1 MNAVIVDDE
10 KNGRDLL
17 SSMLK
22 THCEDVMVVATA
34 ASALEGIKVIQKHSP
49 DLVFLDV
56 QMPHG
61 TGFDLLEAFPKR
73 NFEVIFTTA
82 HQEYAI
88 KAIKEDARDY
98 LVKPIDPDD
107 LESVL
112 ERVRELRSEKAH
124 ASATN
129 RIGIPVA
136 GGIKYTDPKNIIRLE
151 GDGSYT
157 HIYLLNGEKLLV
169 SKNLKELEKLVSTEN
184 FYRSHN
190 SHLINCNH
198 VAEYNKTD
206 GGYIVMC
213 DGSTSPLSR
222 RRKDEFLVRMSEK

>member
-1 MNAVIVDDE
+1 MNVVIIDDE

-17 SSMLK
+17 SSLLK
-22 THCEDVMVVATA
+22 IHGEDVVVVATA
-34 ASALEGIKVIQKHSP
+34 ASALEGIKVIQKHNP
-49 DLVFLDV
+49 DLVFLDI

-61 TGFDLLEAFPKR
+61 TGFDLLEAFPSR
-73 NFEVIFTTA
+73 DFEVIFTTA

-107 LESVL
+107 LEAAL
-112 ERVRELRSEKAH
+112 ARARDLRSEKEHVSTA
-124 ASATN
+124 N

-136 GGIKYTDPKNIIRLE
+136 GGIKYTDPKDIIRLE

-169 SKNLKELEKLVSTEN
+169 SKNLKELERLVSAAN
-184 FYRSHN
+184 FFRSHN

-213 DGSTSPLSR
+213 DGSTSPLYR